1 MHHRII
7 AGQRNRFGSSGLAV
21 FVKRRCA
28 LIMPTIFRT
37 AFRYLAQ
44 CGVIILLTG
53 SLAAAEPSTAE
64 QLFADGSVVTLIGD
78 SITHGGSWHRSVAE
92 YCATRFPERSIRF
105 WNGGIAGDS
114 AGGVLTRLEKDI
126 LIQRPNAAVVL
137 LGMNDVRS
145 WLYKNGAES
154 DPQVAEKRR
163 QAHADYVKNIGVLV
177 DRLQREGIHPIV
189 LMTPSP
195 YDETA
200 QIAR

>member
-1 MHHRII
+1 MRLDYADYFSDCVPVSCAMRRHD
-7 AGQRNRFGSSGLAV
+7 SSDCFSRGGRTID
-21 FVKRRCA
+21 RRAA
-28 LIMPTIFRT
+28 L
-37 AFRYLAQ
+37 
-44 CGVIILLTG
+44 
-53 SLAAAEPSTAE
+53 
-64 QLFADGSVVTLIGD
+64 ADGSVVTLIGD

-154 DPQVAEKRR
+154 DPQVGEKRR
-163 QAHADYVKNIGVLV
+163 QAHADYVKNMGVLV